1 MVDTEE
7 EWEDLVAELTED
19 WRAEN
24 EYRGVMGVK
33 LVEANMADKTVTGHR
48 RRGEECGAAGTGVV
62 ERASSDSHHNDNNQA
77 EEGKGAQVQMAE
89 AHPNA
94 DVPAQPSSSF
104 DALAVLREG
113 KLELEESIVMS
124 GDSSTG
130 PLSPQVLDADRVEID
145 MSFSSDQQER

>member
-19 WRAEN
+19 WREEN

-33 LVEANMADKTVTGHR
+33 LVEAHMADKTVTGHR
-48 RRGEECGAAGTGVV
+48 RRGEESEECGAAGNGVV
-62 ERASSDSHHNDNNQA
+62 DRASSDSDHNDNNQA
-77 EEGKGAQVQMAE
+77 EEGEGSQVQMTE
-89 AHPNA
+89 AHP
-94 DVPAQPSSSF
+94 PAQPSSSF

-113 KLELEESIVMS
+113 KLELEESIVMR
-124 GDSSTG
+124 GDSSAG
-130 PLSPQVLDADRVEID
+130 LPSLQVLDADRVEID